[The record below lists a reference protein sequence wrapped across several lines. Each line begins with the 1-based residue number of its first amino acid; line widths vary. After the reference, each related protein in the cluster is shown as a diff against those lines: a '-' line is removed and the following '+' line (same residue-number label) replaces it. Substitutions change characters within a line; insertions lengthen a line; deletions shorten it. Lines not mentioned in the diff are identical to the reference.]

1 MDNDAAVAEAIDE
14 DKTAEVPAVPLAR
27 WPELVRGRI
36 DEQRPPG
43 YRSIAEL
50 LRDPRQVGG
59 WGDEGQG
66 ELRDYM
72 RDVDEDLR
80 R

>member
-1 MDNDAAVAEAIDE
+1 VVSQQEEA
-14 DKTAEVPAVPLAR
+14 P
-27 WPELVRGRI
+27 RI

-43 YRSIAEL
+43 YRPIADL

-72 RDVDEDLR
+72 RDVQDDLR